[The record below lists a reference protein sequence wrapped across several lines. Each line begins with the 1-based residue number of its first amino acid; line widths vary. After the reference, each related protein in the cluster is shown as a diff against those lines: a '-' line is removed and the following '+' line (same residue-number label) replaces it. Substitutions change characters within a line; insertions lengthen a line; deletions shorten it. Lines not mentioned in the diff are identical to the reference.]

1 MHFFFLHYS
10 CYYLLDFMKF
20 IKPMNHINKPRVD
33 HTFCNCVNI
42 TFISILD
49 KIGSS
54 TVFVIDLRKWTI
66 LKDLRFLTNSLSH
79 SNEWTAH
86 FLKPI
91 AKSRSYCTLLSS
103 PNQEVIYIL
112 RLIGAGTGWGQALL
126 HIWLEMVGL
135 NGVTWIVISMDGW
148 DCSTHFCCL
157 W

>member
-1 MHFFFLHYS
+1 
-10 CYYLLDFMKF
+10 MKF

-79 SNEWTAH
+79 SNE
-86 FLKPI
+86 
-91 AKSRSYCTLLSS
+91 
-103 PNQEVIYIL
+103 
-112 RLIGAGTGWGQALL
+112 
-126 HIWLEMVGL
+126 
-135 NGVTWIVISMDGW
+135 
-148 DCSTHFCCL
+148 
-157 W
+157 